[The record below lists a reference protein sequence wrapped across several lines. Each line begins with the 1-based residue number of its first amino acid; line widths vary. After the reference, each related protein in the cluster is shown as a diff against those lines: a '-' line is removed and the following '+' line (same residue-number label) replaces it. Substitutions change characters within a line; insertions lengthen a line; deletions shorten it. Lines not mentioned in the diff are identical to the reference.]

1 MNTTAAHYLE
11 KMEQSNILMTNE
23 MTFVEYSESL
33 IEFQDMLTKL
43 VMGNDYEE
51 GMRIDEAIYRLEA
64 KARAKGIH
72 YDHQF
77 KKGITALKTVSRE
90 IAISLAGKKGE
101 NLVARTLEY
110 VTRPNTTM
118 YRNVYISN
126 GKEETELDNIILTNE
141 GIIILEIKN
150 AKDNV
155 TISEEGRLLHSGAE
169 SYGKQTLC
177 EKMRVKRRLL
187 KQKLESVIA
196 EKGLDIP
203 VCVESFIVFSS
214 PRGVDIK
221 VNDKFY
227 KEKWCK
233 RKWLNEKIDN
243 YVGLTTY
250 NNKQLEQLASIL
262 SEIET
267 QIKRFDLTVN
277 FDEVRKD
284 IADALAMFDDEQ
296 IAEVQETTT
305 NEVEKKQSAKVV
317 DITNEYAKR
326 VSKRR
331 IAGIMVGAFTS
342 IACIG
347 ALGASAIIG
356 RR

>member
-1 MNTTAAHYLE
+1 MNTAAHYLE
-11 KMEQSNILMTNE
+11 KMEQSNIFMTNE

-33 IEFQDMLTKL
+33 IEFQDMITKL

-77 KKGITALKTVSRE
+77 RKGIAALKTVSRE
-90 IAISLAGKKGE
+90 ISISLAGKKGE
-101 NLVARTLEY
+101 NLVAKTLEY

-118 YRNVYISN
+118 YRNIYVSN
-126 GKEETELDNIILTNE
+126 GKEETELDNVILTNE

-150 AKDNV
+150 TKDNV
-155 TISEEGRLLHSGAE
+155 IITEEGRLLHSGAE

-177 EKMRVKRRLL
+177 EKMRIKRRLL
-187 KQKLESVIA
+187 KQKLESVIE
-196 EKGLDIP
+196 EKGLNIP
-203 VCVESFIVFSS
+203 VSIESFIVFSS
-214 PRGVDIK
+214 PKGVRVEVD
-221 VNDKFY
+221 DRFR
-227 KEKWCK
+227 KEKWCY
-233 RKWLNEKIDN
+233 RTGLNKKLDY

-250 NNKQLEQLASIL
+250 NNEQLEQLSSIL

-267 QIKRFDLTVN
+267 EIKRFDLTVN

-284 IADALAMFDDEQ
+284 IADALAMFDEEQ
-296 IAEVQETTT
+296 IIVVQETTT
-305 NEVEKKQSAKVV
+305 NKVAKKQSAKVV

-347 ALGASAIIG
+347 ALGASVIIG

>member
-1 MNTTAAHYLE
+1 MNTTTEHYLE

-33 IEFQDMLTKL
+33 IAFQDMITKL

-77 KKGITALKTVSRE
+77 RKGIAALKTVSRE
-90 IAISLAGKKGE
+90 ISISLAGKKGE
-101 NLVARTLEY
+101 NLVAKTLEY

-118 YRNVYISN
+118 YRNIYVSN
-126 GKEETELDNIILTNE
+126 GKEETELDNVILTNE

-150 AKDNV
+150 TKDNV
-155 TISEEGRLLHSGAE
+155 TITEEGRLLHSGAE

-177 EKMRVKRRLL
+177 EKMRIKRRLL
-187 KQKLESVIA
+187 KQKLESVIE
-196 EKGLDIP
+196 EKGLNIP
-203 VCVESFIVFSS
+203 VSVESFIVFSS
-214 PRGVDIK
+214 PKGVRVEVD
-221 VNDKFY
+221 DRFR
-227 KEKWCK
+227 KEKWCY
-233 RKWLNEKIDN
+233 RTGLNKKLDY
-243 YVGLTTY
+243 YVGLTSY
-250 NNKQLEQLASIL
+250 NNEQLEQLSSIL

-284 IADALAMFDDEQ
+284 IADALAMFDEEQ
-296 IAEVQETTT
+296 IAVVQETTI
-305 NEVEKKQSAKVV
+305 NEVGKKQSAKVV
-317 DITNEYAKR
+317 DITNEYAKH
-326 VSKRR
+326 VTKRR
-331 IAGIMVGAFTS
+331 MAGIMFGAFTS
-342 IACIG
+342 LACVG